1 MNAEPVYP
9 VLWINV
15 INVPP
20 GAEDV
25 AAWSVNNVKCKV
37 CTIVTEIY
45 GTTESV
51 VPWLCKCNEIAA
63 ANLDK
68 HQTKIVEIKERITS
82 IWYQFR

>member
-1 MNAEPVYP
+1 M
-9 VLWINV
+9 
-15 INVPP
+15 
-20 GAEDV
+20 
-25 AAWSVNNVKCKV
+25 
-37 CTIVTEIY
+37 IVTEIY

>member
-1 MNAEPVYP
+1 MRTHMG
-9 VLWINV
+9 
-15 INVPP
+15 
-20 GAEDV
+20 GADELCTV
-25 AAWSVNNVKCKV
+25 CK
-37 CTIVTEIY
+37 IVTELY

-51 VPWLCKCNEIAA
+51 VPWLCMCNEIAA